1 MKIIF
6 LDFDGVLNYQK
17 FVLDRNRKIRNIEPY
32 DSLELLDLRKVLL
45 VKDICNN
52 TGAKIVVVSSW
63 KKMLSYSD
71 VEKVLKDIGLPIIG
85 TTITNEHGTRG
96 KEIKDFIKENN
107 IKNYIVI
114 DDEIFNDYDE
124 EILSRL
130 IKTSFYED
138 GITYENVKEAILKLK

>member
-17 FVLDRNRKIRNIEPY
+17 FVLNRNRKIRNIEPY

-63 KKMLSYSD
+63 KKMLSYRD

-85 TTITNEHGTRG
+85 TTITKEHGTRG
-96 KEIKDFIKENN
+96 KEIKDFIKEYN
-107 IKNYIVI
+107 IKKYIVI
-114 DDEIFNDYDE
+114 DDEIFKDYDE

-130 IKTSFYED
+130 IKTFFYED
-138 GITYENVKEAILKLK
+138 GITCENVEEAILKLK